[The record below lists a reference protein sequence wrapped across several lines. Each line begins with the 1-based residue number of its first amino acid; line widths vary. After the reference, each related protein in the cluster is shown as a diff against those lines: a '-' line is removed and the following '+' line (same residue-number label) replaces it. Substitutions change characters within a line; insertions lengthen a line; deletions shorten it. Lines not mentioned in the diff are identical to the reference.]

1 MLLTSALSNYS
12 HRCTISEYE
21 PSIIKSG
28 IIQFDNEK
36 TYLDTSCVEGINNIF
51 NGEAI
56 TYSKRPSR
64 ANMQPVKSSV
74 WFAKMKGSN
83 KIIVITDNDED
94 LIERNILSTGFL
106 GIESNAKLPL
116 SLLTSIIISDDF
128 NTQRDLNSVGT
139 TMAGVNNETFLKI
152 QVPLL
157 SLDAIKS
164 FDEKHSSLIYEMS
177 LLRRKINNLKIIKAT
192 LLKKYF

>member
-1 MLLTSALSNYS
+1 
-12 HRCTISEYE
+12 
-21 PSIIKSG
+21 
-28 IIQFDNEK
+28 
-36 TYLDTSCVEGINNIF
+36 
-51 NGEAI
+51 
-56 TYSKRPSR
+56 
-64 ANMQPVKSSV
+64 MQPVKSSV